1 MHPRGISC
9 RRVHPNRPHHRKNP
23 MEESAR
29 RSVGATVRPVTSEGR
44 GGMDRDAEDEA
55 RLNARFTAGDDSALE
70 ELYRRWS
77 PVVFTLAL
85 RSLGDRG
92 DAEDVTQRTFVSAWT
107 SRGTFDP
114 TKARLSTW
122 LIAIAKRRIAD
133 THESRAKVRAIQAEL
148 QRTTLP
154 DDLVREPPDLAE
166 TLLLAAELQEL
177 EPDAQAV
184 MRLAFFDDLT
194 HQQIAHRLG
203 MPLGTVKSHIRR
215 SLTRMRNRLEVTHV
229 AR

>member
-1 MHPRGISC
+1 
-9 RRVHPNRPHHRKNP
+9 
-23 MEESAR
+23 ME
-29 RSVGATVRPVTSEGR
+29 
-44 GGMDRDAEDEA
+44 RDPDEEA
-55 RLNARFTAGDDSALE
+55 RLNALFVAGDDAALE
-70 ELYRRWS
+70 QLYRRWS

-107 SRGTFDP
+107 SRSTFDP
-114 TKARLSTW
+114 AKARLSTW
-122 LIAIAKRRIAD
+122 LISIAKRRIAD
-133 THESRAKVRAIQAEL
+133 THESRAKIRAIQAEL
-148 QRTTLP
+148 QRTTRP
-154 DDLVREPPDLAE
+154 QDLVREAPDLAE

-177 EPDAQAV
+177 EPDARAV

-215 SLTRMRNRLEVTHV
+215 SLTRMRDRLEVTHV
-229 AR
+229 AHRP